1 MELAK
6 IAQRDGVIKGILML
20 QGETNTGQQDWPE
33 KVKKVYENLLADLN
47 LKAADVPLVAGEV
60 VGKEVGG
67 QCAAHN
73 PIINKLPEVIPTAH
87 VVSSKDCPCAKDFL
101 HYTAEGYR
109 IIGRRFAEKVMEIEN
124 GFQNPM
130 MWAISSRPTF

>member
-47 LKAADVPLVAGEV
+47 LKAADVPLVLCSCWA
-60 VGKEVGG
+60 
-67 QCAAHN
+67 
-73 PIINKLPEVIPTAH
+73 
-87 VVSSKDCPCAKDFL
+87 
-101 HYTAEGYR
+101 R
-109 IIGRRFAEKVMEIEN
+109 ISDMRSLLCVN
-124 GFQNPM
+124 VN
-130 MWAISSRPTF
+130 